1 MLDTIILKIPMNNY
15 AITDHSMFRPS
26 TKSMYDNPSP
36 YAKYINNPTSTDK
49 KEGNYKPKL
58 TIIKRGRIFDLK
70 IEFSAPKLIFGN
82 NLDEVNET
90 DFDEVIAMLLN
101 RMGKMGLQTGKRA
114 LKNAE
119 VVSFHASK
127 NIPLSKGY
135 TATLTIKELSKV
147 NLTKRLDLNK
157 TDFRNDGHSLSYY
170 ANSHSLVFYDKIADM
185 QKPQKRAIDKDQIGQ
200 QFSLINSIKKESIK
214 PEILRMEIRLSDKKK
229 MNSVLKKIGFQNH
242 PSFQNIF
249 KKSLCQK
256 VVNLY
261 WNDFV
266 KNKNLFLFIADDNP
280 QRLFQNIL
288 LNIPKIKVKQA
299 IYLAG
304 LNQLCKS
311 KAGVLGLRNIIGG
324 YRPKTSWA
332 RINKDLQKFQDSQFI
347 QNPHGF
353 INDIQREIGEFKAYK
368 HNEFS

>member
-15 AITDHSMFRPS
+15 TITDHYMFKPS
-26 TKSMYDNPSP
+26 TKLMYANPSP
-36 YAKYINNPTSTDK
+36 YAKYINNPTPTDK

-58 TIIKRGRIFDLK
+58 TITKRGRIFDLK

-82 NLDEVNET
+82 NLDEVKET
-90 DFDEVIAMLLN
+90 DFDEVIAILLS
-101 RMGKMGLQTGKRA
+101 RMGKMGLQTDKRA

-119 VVSFHASK
+119 VISFHASK
-127 NIPLSKGY
+127 NIPLNKGY
-135 TATLTIKELSKV
+135 TATLAIKELSKV

-170 ANSHSLVFYDKIADM
+170 ANSHSLIFYDKIADM
-185 QKPQKRAIDKDQIGQ
+185 RKPQKRAIDKDQTKQ
-200 QFSLINSIKKESIK
+200 QSSLFNSTIEGGNR

-261 WNDFV
+261 WDDFV

-280 QRLFQNIL
+280 QRLLQNIL

-311 KAGVLGLRNIIGG
+311 KAGVLGLRNIIDG
-324 YRPKTSWA
+324 YRPKTSWS
-332 RINKDLQKFQDSQFI
+332 RINKDLQKFQDSQFTKN
-347 QNPHGF
+347 QHGF
-353 INDIQREIGEFKAYK
+353 VDDINKSIEEFEAYRYSK
-368 HNEFS
+368 FS